1 MASASTEKTKP
12 GRLSI
17 VTLRISIT
25 AVFLALAVVSKL
37 FFSINIP
44 LLGAGGMKVGMAG
57 VFTAF
62 PAFLFGPIYG
72 GMTSA
77 LSDILGYL
85 VKPDGSYIPWLTL
98 TAFLGGCIKG
108 LLWQVIVRF
117 ARRDAHMAR
126 NVRLIVFALLICI
139 GVLGLSFQLSLNSDG
154 VMNGLAAVQEK
165 LPTRGAIEQT
175 ETGPLSSL
183 IVSLAKYNNDTFTL
197 TRAADSEDGLVVPS
211 YVSLDGHV
219 SKLTKVGPKA
229 FSDCASVKTFYL
241 PETLTTID
249 DAAFEGLSGF
259 TIAAPEGSKAKAFAE
274 KNGYTYVEAFTE
286 KETTEKTL
294 TFDGAAFSPSGTEA
308 DGFTVKSSDTF
319 RKYLA
324 GYANFATIGL
334 ELVALAGILFVLIDW
349 LLESLT
355 KKHAGQLAPA
365 KDGQKK
371 AGSFSFMMIFCAIFV
386 SGLIVTTINTE
397 ILKYFLAAWNG
408 REFMIL
414 WIPRAIEEMV
424 VCLIQ
429 AYLISILYGVYLSR
443 IAGRGRFASIDR
455 NFETEKP
462 VKYSENAKAAES
474 AEDRKPVVYE
484 EERKSTKD
492 GEEKK

>member
-1 MASASTEKTKP
+1 MSTASSEKTNSR
-12 GRLSI
+12 RLSI
-17 VTLRISIT
+17 LTLRISIT

-77 LSDILGYL
+77 LSDVLGY
-85 VKPDGSYIPWLTL
+85 VIKPDGSYIPWLTL

-117 ARRDAHMAR
+117 ARRDAKLTR
-126 NVRLIVFALLICI
+126 NVRLIVLALLLCI
-139 GVLGLSFQLSLNSDG
+139 GGLGLGFQLSLNSDG
-154 VMNGLAAVQEK
+154 ILNGLAAEQAS

-175 ETGPLSSL
+175 EVGPLSEL

-197 TRAADSEDGLVVPS
+197 THAADGEDGLVVPS
-211 YVSLDGHV
+211 YISLDGAV

-229 FSDCASVKTFYL
+229 FSDCASVKAFYL
-241 PETLTTID
+241 PGTLTTID
-249 DAAFEGLSGF
+249 DTAFEGLEGF
-259 TIAAPEGSKAKAFAE
+259 MIAAPDGSKAAAFAE
-274 KNGYTYVEAFTE
+274 KNGYTYFEAVTE
-286 KETTEKTL
+286 EEVQNKTL
-294 TFDGAAFSPSGTEA
+294 TFDGASFKPSGTEA

-334 ELVALAGILFVLIDW
+334 ELVALAGMAFILIDW
-349 LLESLT
+349 LLERVT

-371 AGSFSFMMIFCAIFV
+371 TGGFSFMMIFCAIFV

-424 VCLIQ
+424 VCLVQ

-443 IAGRGRFASIDR
+443 IAGRGRFAAVDR
-455 NFETEKP
+455 NFEAEKHP
-462 VKYSENAKAAES
+462 EPEKQPETN
-474 AEDRKPVVYE
+474 
-484 EERKSTKD
+484 
-492 GEEKK
+492 GEESK